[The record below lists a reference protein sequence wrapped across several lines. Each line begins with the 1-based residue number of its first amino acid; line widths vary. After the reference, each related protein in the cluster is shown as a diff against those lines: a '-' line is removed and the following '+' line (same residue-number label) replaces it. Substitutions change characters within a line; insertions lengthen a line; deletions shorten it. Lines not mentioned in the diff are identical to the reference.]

1 MEGLTALFFN
11 AILHTSPKEAS
22 MTEQE
27 RKDLQRAN
35 LRVKGLI
42 LRARFQSGPDMR
54 ATLSEALLHYGCLLA
69 DCAQ

>member
-1 MEGLTALFFN
+1 
-11 AILHTSPKEAS
+11 